1 MKINKLSI
9 ITGLAL
15 GSLVT
20 WTNLATA
27 QDKPAAGG
35 PRGRGPTVEQRM
47 EKMTTELNLTAEQKP
62 KVKAVFEDS
71 QKKREDLRSDSN
83 ASREDRREKARGI
96 MENESKKL
104 KEILTADQFSK
115 YEKMMHERAAAARG
129 GEGAPAKPD
138 KGGNKAE

>member
-1 MKINKLSI
+1 MKINKFSI

-20 WTNLATA
+20 FTNLATA
-27 QDKPAAGG
+27 QDDKPAAGG

-47 EKMTTELNLTAEQKP
+47 ERLTAELNLTAEQKP
-62 KVKAVFEDS
+62 KVKAVLEDS
-71 QKKREDLRSDSN
+71 QKKREELSN
-83 ASREDRREKARGI
+83 VSREERREKARGI

-104 KEILTADQFSK
+104 KEILTADQYTK
-115 YEKMMHERAAAARG
+115 YEKMVRERAAGARR

-138 KGGNKAE
+138 KNGGNKAE